1 MIKLNLLMLQNFDL
15 LAPLRQ
21 RLEAIEIQN
30 AQIARL
36 ICSVIPAQCPFAR
49 EIKFG
54 NQVLL
59 TIPPLCKLNPF
70 YEQLMMLRWRSLN
83 FLANE
88 CGENI
93 TQYC

>member
-1 MIKLNLLMLQNFDL
+1 MIKLNLLTLHNFDL

-21 RLEAIEIQN
+21 WLEAIEIQN
-30 AQIARL
+30 PQIAKL
-36 ICSVIPAQCPFAR
+36 ICTLIPAQCPFAR

-54 NQVLL
+54 NRTLFK
-59 TIPPLCKLNPF
+59 IPPLCKLNPI

-83 FLANE
+83 FLADE